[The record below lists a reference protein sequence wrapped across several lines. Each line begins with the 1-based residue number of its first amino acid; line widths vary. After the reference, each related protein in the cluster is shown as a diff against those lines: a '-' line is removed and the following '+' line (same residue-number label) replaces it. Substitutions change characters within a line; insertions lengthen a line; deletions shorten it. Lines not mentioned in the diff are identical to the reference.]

1 MKIYK
6 PSGEELLDVLVDE
19 TSYRNREIMG
29 DDSVVL
35 HFALAEH
42 VEIPVGAYIT
52 YEKATYTLER
62 PEALTMKHTRYFDY
76 TVTFEAYAVRAKRWV
91 FRNPADGRLTFPLTA
106 KPVEHLQM
114 FVDNMNRRDSGWEI
128 GECLDAPEKQV
139 NYDKTKCYGALEAM
153 AEEFGTEFE
162 IVGKTVSLHRVEYN
176 KSAPLALSYGRGK
189 GLVSGVGRSSSD
201 DPPVEVLF
209 AEGGSENIDAGKY
222 GNTTL
227 LLPAGQSIG
236 YDGEHFSDESGYVSA
251 SGRQYAVSSDGLSVS
266 RSDKPLTTYTED
278 CLDCSDIY
286 PKRVGTVKSVVVVD
300 EAKNFYDVID
310 SDPASDPCPNYE
322 EYLIAGEQMTIVFQD
337 GRLAG
342 REFDVKYHHEAVTEK
357 GAESAARRF
366 EIVPAEL
373 DGVMMPSAL
382 FSPAEGDTFVV
393 LHCALPQEYICNN
406 DSKSGA
412 SWEMLRE
419 AVRYLYDNEEE
430 KFTFSGTLDAIWAK
444 KDWENIGG
452 KIKLGGY
459 VSFTDERFQASAV
472 LVRITAVKDYINN
485 PHAPEVTLSNETVG
499 AGFAS
504 AVKKVAADVEV
515 VPDEMLRRS
524 EAFTKRRFRDAKETM
539 EMLSKNL
546 VEGYGESIQP
556 AAAQMLQ
563 LIVGDESL
571 QYRFVDSAT
580 KSVPTVITPAF
591 KYNDT
596 TGVFTVSGGYILQH
610 LTIGVDTVK
619 SSHDVSEYKWWTM
632 NAFESAVLS
641 DESARYYLYAKCPTT
656 SGGAGDYVLSA
667 TAIKMTEVSGYYHF
681 LVGVLNS
688 EYEGERSFTTLYG
701 FTEIAGGRITTDKI
715 VSADGKTYFDLV
727 NSIIG
732 GNIKFV
738 STSGEEKN
746 VNTLEADIEAAKTA
760 AEEAKSELDSWASD
774 QVVSPTEKAAI
785 EQMGANIKQDYLEV
799 VDRCNE
805 YSVSTTSLKSAYTK
819 AIAAVTKYTSTATE
833 LITIESDYDDI
844 AAYWTTRKTTLM
856 SLNDA
861 ISKKLST
868 MESDISDAAAE
879 AAEAKTTLSN
889 WASDGKISP
898 TEKTALKEMESQIK
912 QDYLEVIDRCGKY
925 DISTTTFTSAYNK
938 AIKALDYYTAAST
951 WSEVLTIYSDYDN
964 IAAYWEAKKAIL
976 LTLNTAVKGTL
987 TQLRTDVDDAAADA
1001 ASAVATAQAAQE
1013 ELTNWASDGNV
1024 TPVEKRSLS
1033 QMEEQIKEDYTEIVD
1048 RCTKYSITYS
1058 SLTTAYNNAIKSL
1071 DYYTANPTVTT
1082 AISSSYP
1089 YSYIAAYWDARTTL
1103 LKTINTSLKDY
1114 TDGLVNTAVDNLTQA
1129 YQSGDEAT
1137 IKEAETQVATLGETL
1152 IEGGL
1157 IKTIV
1162 MEALAVNVAKA
1173 VQVGTAGGQRVDIL
1187 AENKS
1192 VEIYDSTGKLVQKL
1206 EGNSYTSLSKIF
1218 GSASGSFSLLTRSS
1232 TQYGYSSG
1240 TSLGK
1245 GKFEGSALT
1254 SDTYTEDSFEVAI
1267 TSYVQTDT
1275 PTEVTIG
1282 AGNLYAYAKSGTQ
1295 PTGTSSV
1302 QPIAMASAEIQVQVR
1317 TYSNSSCTTLIE
1329 TVALAGA
1336 QVSAYYDGDGTT
1348 AKTQSVSL
1356 SSSKSVRVVAG
1367 YHKVYIKGSYVK
1379 SCKGAQAYVYW
1390 GTSTVLSSISYK
1402 SESYVSLFFANG
1414 YCLGTRSDNYIFAYN
1429 QSSSL
1434 GMRFIMENGGYGI
1447 DVSQNGIMVKHHS
1460 GNWLSLPLF
1469 IAKFRVNCTSSS
1481 ASLILHYSWNGVA
1494 PTVKRTAKG
1503 TVTVTYP
1510 TSTAWTGLGLTS
1522 TNQIINAVGALYSGS
1537 TTYSKPTITAIT
1549 ATGFTLYL
1557 SDDDSLNDSTA
1568 AEITIYKISS

>member
-1 MKIYK
+1 MVTIYYNNT
-6 PSGEELLDVLVDE
+6 SIDVQEDDS
-19 TSYRNREIMG
+19 TFRYRSIMG
-29 DDSVVL
+29 DCYVTLKFSLNKAID
-35 HFALAEH
+35 F
-42 VEIPVGAYIT
+42 PVGTYII
-52 YEKATYTLER
+52 YQGCTYTLASPQNWKRYGNQNIEYT
-62 PEALTMKHTRYFDY
+62 LTLTGEQDVLKKY
-76 TVTFEAYAVRAKRWV
+76 KL
-91 FRNPADGRLTFPLTA
+91 RNPQDGRLKFSMMSTPAEYLA
-106 KPVEHLQM
+106 LI
-114 FVDNMNRRDSGWEI
+114 VDNLNASGRETGWSGTCLIDAEAKQI
-128 GECLDAPEKQV
+128 EFNHTYLLDALTDIADQFE
-139 NYDKTKCYGALEAM
+139 
-153 AEEFGTEFE
+153 TEFE
-162 IVGKTVSLHRVEYN
+162 ITESKVIRLGKVEYY
-176 KSAPLALSYGRGK
+176 KSDPLPLAYGRGK
-189 GLVSGVGRSSSD
+189 GFKPGTGRTNTD
-201 DPPVEVLF
+201 DSKPVEVLYVQ
-209 AEGGSENIDAGKY
+209 GGEQNIDSSKY
-222 GNTTL
+222 GSSTL
-227 LLPAGQSIG
+227 LLPKGQTLSYEGRSYIASDDGFSI
-236 YDGEHFSDESGYVSA
+236 
-251 SGRQYAVSSDGLSVS
+251 R
-266 RSDKPLTTYTED
+266 RSDKALQYKNED
-278 CLDCSDIY
+278 SIDLSDIY
-286 PKRVGTVKSVVVVD
+286 PSREGTVSSVVVVD
-300 EAKNFYDVID
+300 AATHLYDFVDKDIPD
-310 SDPASDPCPNYE
+310 ALNYND
-322 EYLIAGEQMTIVFQD
+322 YLIDGETMTVIFQT
-337 GRLAG
+337 GMLAG
-342 REFDVKYHHEAVTEK
+342 REFEISNYVHTEVQDGAAV
-357 GAESAARRF
+357 AVRRF
-366 EIVPAEL
+366 EIVPSEM
-373 DGVMMPSAL
+373 DGYVMPCEGFL
-382 FSPAEGDTFVV
+382 PAKGDKYAIFGCT
-393 LHCALPQEYICNN
+393 LPDAYICDNETQT
-406 DSKSGA
+406 GA
-412 SWEMLRE
+412 AWDMFRE
-419 AVRYLYDNEEE
+419 AARYMFENEDF
-430 KFTFSGTLDAIWAK
+430 KFTFSGELQGKWAK
-444 KDWENIGG
+444 ENWSTVGTRIVLGSY
-452 KIKLGGY
+452 IK
-459 VSFTDERFQASAV
+459 FTDDDFAAGGVDMRITGIKDYFNSPYSPTIEISNGVTAAGFSSQMREAEAQE
-472 LVRITAVKDYINN
+472 VRIDETFSRS
-485 PHAPEVTLSNETVG
+485 LS
-499 AGFAS
+499 
-504 AVKKVAADVEV
+504 
-515 VPDEMLRRS
+515 
-524 EAFTKRRFRDAKETM
+524 FTKRRWRDTRETM
-539 EMLSKNL
+539 TALEEAMDANFKNYSSA
-546 VEGYGESIQP
+546 VSPIAVQT
-556 AAAQMLQ
+556 MQ
-563 LIVGDESL
+563 LLVGDESL
-571 QYRFVDSAT
+571 QFRFVTSKTNPTEESHKFVYDDVTKIFSTQGGIIQHMTLGINALKAT
-580 KSVPTVITPAF
+580 HS
-591 KYNDT
+591 
-596 TGVFTVSGGYILQH
+596 
-610 LTIGVDTVK
+610 
-619 SSHDVSEYKWWTM
+619 VSEYKFWTIS
-632 NAFESAVLS
+632 AFSSSSLGEDFA
-641 DESARYYLYAKCPTT
+641 DKKFYLYAKCSKSDETAT
-656 SGGAGDYVLSA
+656 FVLSE
-667 TAIKMTEVSGYYHF
+667 TAIAIEGEAGYYHL
-681 LVGVLNS
+681 LVGILNS
-688 EYEGERSFTTLYG
+688 EFEDSRSFVTVYG
-701 FTEIAGGRITTDKI
+701 YTEILPGRVTTDKI
-715 VSADGKTYFDLV
+715 VSSDGKTYFDLV

-898 TEKTALKEMESQIK
+898 TEKTALKEMEKQIK

-1001 ASAVATAQAAQE
+1001 ASAVATAQAAQD

-1058 SLTTAYNNAIKSL
+1058 SLTTAYNNAISSL

-1414 YCLGTRSDNYIFAYN
+1414 FCLGTRSDNYIFAYN

-1434 GMRFIMENGGYGI
+1434 GMRFVMENGGYGI

-1469 IAKFRVNCTSSS
+1469 IAKFRINCTSSS

-1494 PTVKRTAKG
+1494 PTVKRTARG